1 MDYEAYQMANGIRL
15 VHARVPNLVAH
26 MGLIM
31 GTGSRDELEHEHGM
45 AHLIE
50 HMVFKGTRKRK
61 AYHIVSRLEDVG
73 GEINAY
79 TTKEETCVY
88 ASFMKEDYGRAMEL
102 LHDILFHSTF
112 NQKELGREKEVI
124 IDEINSYFDSP
135 GELIFD
141 DFEELLYKDQSIGRN
156 ILGSPESLS
165 GFKQEDLLSFVNNN
179 YPTDEIV
186 ICSVGNISFPRLK
199 KGIEKYF
206 GQVPFKS
213 RNQNRQHILPYH
225 PSSLTLHKDT
235 YQAHCIIGNLAFDLN
250 DERRIGLHL
259 LNNMIGG
266 PGLNTRLNLTL
277 REKNGYS
284 YHTESHYSP
293 YSDTGVLSVYF
304 TGDKGKLER
313 SQKVVMR
320 EFAKLREKKLGT
332 LQLSRAKRQLLGQ
345 IAISAE
351 NNETLMLS
359 MAKSYLVYNK
369 FDDLKEIGKKID
381 SITAE
386 EILEISNEVLDK
398 AKLSSLTYI

>member
-1 MDYEAYQMANGIRL
+1 MDYEIHQLANGIRL
-15 VHARVPNLVAH
+15 VHAQVPNLVAH
-26 MGLIM
+26 MGVIM
-31 GTGSRDELEHEHGM
+31 GTGSRDELDHEHGL

-61 AYHIVSRLEDVG
+61 AYHILSRLEDVG

-88 ASFMKEDYGRAMEL
+88 ASFMKEDYVRAMEL
-102 LHDILFHSTF
+102 LEDILFHSTF
-112 NQKELGREKEVI
+112 HQKEIGREKEVI

-141 DFEELLYKDQSIGRN
+141 DFEEQLYKGQSIGRN

-165 GFKQEDLLSFVNNN
+165 GFTQKDLLRFVSNNFQ
-179 YPTDEIV
+179 TDEMV
-186 ICSVGNISFPRLK
+186 ICSVGNISFPRLI

-206 GQVPFKS
+206 GHVPFKS
-213 RNQNRQHILPYH
+213 RNQKRPGILPYD
-225 PSSLTLHKDT
+225 PSSQTMQKDT
-235 YQAHCIIGNLAFDLN
+235 YQAHCIIGNLAYDLN

-259 LNNMIGG
+259 LNNILGG
-266 PGLNTRLNLTL
+266 PGLNTRLNMTL

-304 TGDKGKLER
+304 SGDKSKLER
-313 SQKVVMR
+313 SKKVVLR
-320 EFAKLREKKLGT
+320 EFTKLREKKLGT
-332 LQLSRAKRQLLGQ
+332 MQLSKAKRQLLGQ

-351 NNETLMLS
+351 NHETLMLS

-369 FDDLKEIGKKID
+369 FDDLKEIGEKID
-381 SITAE
+381 MINAE
-386 EILEISNEVLDK
+386 EIREIANDVLDE
-398 AKLSSLTYI
+398 AKLSSLTYL